1 MEPFSFASSEAL
13 DLPVSI
19 RIVSLEG
26 DETPF
31 LDSTL
36 ITHPEIRHV
45 GSNTSPFSDLYA
57 TAQVWAGS
65 KPLTVPVQTA
75 YRPFKSERKWN
86 EWLTLPIRY
95 AGLPANAA
103 VAVTVWDVSPAGTG
117 TAGDGGDTRGGRKG
131 ENGTAAPRS
140 HAVPF
145 GGTTIPLF
153 DKDNQLHKGRYKC
166 TVHRLA
172 EADGYDNST
181 TPAFPPEKTHR
192 RRSRKTRSRANG
204 AGTVAGSDDET
215 VHDGMNDEDD
225 SVDVDTVDG
234 SLGGGGGGGGDDNG
248 DGADGSRMGRDADE
262 AEIER
267 MDRLFKKHEMG
278 EIPRVEWLDQ
288 LVFRGFE
295 KRVMRSAMSSLKVK
309 QALGGS
315 GSTGVGGAAAT
326 GTAAAPTPGSA
337 NRRPGPSRFLLNVE
351 FPRFDFPVVF
361 VDHEYPPPP
370 ISALQNLSA
379 SQSNILLKPPPEVHF
394 GPGIDGAAGETALGG
409 RLVRV
414 YDPEVGARD
423 NPAESKHRRLVRS
436 QHRHGTLDKD
446 LKPNAKVR
454 DELNGIMAYP
464 PTQVLSSEEK
474 DLVWKF
480 RYHLTREKKAVTK
493 FVKSV
498 NWQDAAEARQAVQ
511 VLGRWTNI
519 DVDDALE
526 LLGPTFD
533 HRAVRAYAV
542 ERLRKSGD
550 SELLLYLLQL
560 VQALKFEHISTD
572 EGGGVDEGEGEGE
585 GEGAGAGAG
594 QSESEDHRQNEHDA
608 ADAAPTSA
616 TSATTTTTTTTAAA
630 STTSTTT
637 HDSSLARF
645 LITRAAGNLMLGNYF
660 YWYLM
665 VECDDHS
672 PEQSAECRAVY
683 RKVAYDFMAEL
694 ERRPGGSETR
704 RTLRRQ
710 AEWVAVMAKIAGE
723 VKEAHESIARRVE
736 RTRHFLQD
744 PKNELVTIDP
754 PLPLPL
760 DPSILICGVA
770 LAGGASTAN
779 TTGAAGNAP
788 GSGSS
793 GGSGSTSSGSTSSDD
808 VAVFKSSL
816 HPIKVA
822 FRDTQGRKYPILFKM
837 GDDLRQ
843 DQLVIQII
851 TLMDQLLQKE
861 NLDLKLTPYKILA
874 TSTRMG
880 LTQFVASVSFQ
891 SLAARY
897 KGAPNAALA
906 YLRQN
911 NPDANAPLGLR
922 RETLDTFV
930 KSCAGYCVVTY
941 ILGVGDRH
949 LDNLLL
955 APDGHFFHADF
966 GFILGRDPKPFAPA
980 MKLSKEMVEAMG
992 GSGSEHYRQFKQY
1005 CFLAYTALRK
1015 SSNLILNLFSLMVD
1029 ANIPDILWEPDKTVL
1044 KVQERFHLELNEEDA
1059 IRHFE
1064 RVIDDNLNAIVP
1076 VVIDRLHEFV
1086 QAFRA

>member
-1 MEPFSFASSEAL
+1 MEPFSFASSEAI

-36 ITHPEIRHV
+36 VTHPEIRHI
-45 GSNTSPFSDLYA
+45 GSNTSPHSDLYA

-75 YRPFKSERKWN
+75 YRAFKAERKWN

-95 AGLPANAA
+95 ASLPGDAC
-103 VAVTVWDVSPAGTG
+103 VAITVWDVSPTG
-117 TAGDGGDTRGGRKG
+117 GGKGARG
-131 ENGTAAPRS
+131 

-145 GGTTIPLF
+145 GGTTVPLF

-166 TVHRLA
+166 FVHRLA
-172 EADGYDNST
+172 EADGYHNSK
-181 TPAFPPEKTHR
+181 TPAFPDKTAR
-192 RRSRKTRSRANG
+192 RRRRKANARVPKG
-204 AGTVAGSDDET
+204 ALAAGSERAGENGGL
-215 VHDGMNDEDD
+215 DG
-225 SVDVDTVDG
+225 
-234 SLGGGGGGGGDDNG
+234 DNG
-248 DGADGSRMGRDADE
+248 DDLDGSDADRDGDDLVDPDT

-278 EIPRVEWLDQ
+278 EIPRVDWLDQ
-288 LVFRGFE
+288 LVYRGFE
-295 KRVMRSAMSSLKVK
+295 RRNMQSAASSLKVRK
-309 QALGGS
+309 TYDGASEIAPADAKDGGED
-315 GSTGVGGAAAT
+315 GGD
-326 GTAAAPTPGSA
+326 S
-337 NRRPGPSRFLLNVE
+337 NRRPGPSRFLLNIE
-351 FPRFDFPVVF
+351 FPRFDFPIVF
-361 VDHEYPPPP
+361 VDHEYSPPP
-370 ISALQNLSA
+370 ISSLQNLSA
-379 SQSNILLKPPPEVHF
+379 SQSGLVLRPPPEVHF
-394 GPGIDGAAGETALGG
+394 GPGIDGAAGESAFGG
-409 RLVRV
+409 PLVRV

-454 DELNGIMAYP
+454 DELNVIMSYP
-464 PTQVLSSEEK
+464 PTQMLSSEEK

-480 RYHLTREKKAVTK
+480 RYHLTRDKKAVTK

-498 NWQDAAEARQAVQ
+498 NWQDAAEAKQAVQ

-533 HRAVRAYAV
+533 HRSVRAYAV
-542 ERLRKSGD
+542 ERLRKAGD
-550 SELLLYLLQL
+550 DELLLYLLQL
-560 VQALKFEHISTD
+560 VQALKFEHISTA
-572 EGGGVDEGEGEGE
+572 EAAERE
-585 GEGAGAGAG
+585 
-594 QSESEDHRQNEHDA
+594 NERRVA
-608 ADAAPTSA
+608 ENGTAAAPAA
-616 TSATTTTTTTTAAA
+616 TTTTATTTTTTQ
-630 STTSTTT
+630 
-637 HDSSLARF
+637 DSSLARF
-645 LITRAAGNLMLGNYF
+645 LIARAAGNLMLGNYF

-672 PEQSAECRAVY
+672 AEQSAEYRAVY

-694 ERRPGGSETR
+694 ELRPAGPETR
-704 RTLRRQ
+704 KTLRRQ

-723 VKEAHESIARRVE
+723 IKESHESIARRSE
-736 RTRHFLQD
+736 RVRHLLLD
-744 PKNELVTIDP
+744 PQNELVTIDP

-760 DPSILICGVA
+760 DPSVEIVGVVA
-770 LAGGASTAN
+770 
-779 TTGAAGNAP
+779 GAA
-788 GSGSS
+788 
-793 GGSGSTSSGSTSSDD
+793 DD
-808 VAVFKSSL
+808 VTVFKSSL
-816 HPIKVA
+816 HPVKVA
-822 FRDTQGRKYPILFKM
+822 FKDRRGRKYPILFKM

-874 TSTRMG
+874 TSNRMG
-880 LTQFVASVSFQ
+880 LTQFVPSVSFQ
-891 SLAARY
+891 SLAAKY
-897 KGAPNAALA
+897 KGSPNAALA

-911 NPDANAPLGLR
+911 NPDANGPLGLR
-922 RETLDTFV
+922 REALDTFV
-930 KSCAGYCVVTY
+930 KSCAGYCVITY

-1015 SSNLILNLFSLMVD
+1015 SSNLLLNLFSLMVD

>member
-36 ITHPEIRHV
+36 ITHPDIRHV
-45 GSNTSPFSDLYA
+45 GSNTSPNSDLYA

-86 EWLTLPIRY
+86 EWLRLPIRY
-95 AGLPANAA
+95 SGLPANAT
-103 VAVTVWDVSPAGTG
+103 VAITVWDISPAGKGTTG
-117 TAGDGGDTRGGRKG
+117 PNKASSRG
-131 ENGTAAPRS
+131 

-166 TVHRLA
+166 LVHRLA
-172 EADGYDNST
+172 EAGGYDNST
-181 TPAFPPEKTHR
+181 TPAFPDKTSGR
-192 RRSRKTRSRANG
+192 RRRTKKLRNR
-204 AGTVAGSDDET
+204 AGSDDDT
-215 VHDGMNDEDD
+215 IHNDIDEDD
-225 SVDVDTVDG
+225 EEYDVDKID
-234 SLGGGGGGGGDDNG
+234 GDDHDN
-248 DGADGSRMGRDADE
+248 DNASPPRDADE
-262 AEIER
+262 VEIER

-295 KRVMRSAMSSLKVK
+295 KRVKHSAASSLKVK
-309 QALGGS
+309 QAY
-315 GSTGVGGAAAT
+315 TTGGAAANGDDST
-326 GTAAAPTPGSA
+326 TKTKGA
-337 NRRPGPSRFLLNVE
+337 NHRPGPSRFLLNVE

-370 ISALQNLSA
+370 ISSLQNMSA
-379 SQSNILLKPPPEVHF
+379 SQSGITLKPPPEVHL
-394 GPGIDGAAGETALGG
+394 GPGIDGAVGDSVLGG

-454 DELNGIMAYP
+454 DELNGITSYP
-464 PTQVLSSEEK
+464 PTQELSSEEK

-498 NWQDAAEARQAVQ
+498 NWKDTAEAKQAVQ

-533 HRAVRAYAV
+533 HRAVRSYAV

-560 VQALKFEHISTD
+560 VQALKFEHISTTEAEAEAAAAAALRED
-572 EGGGVDEGEGEGE
+572 VDDDGPTISGPDRREAEL
-585 GEGAGAGAG
+585 
-594 QSESEDHRQNEHDA
+594 A
-608 ADAAPTSA
+608 AAA
-616 TSATTTTTTTTAAA
+616 ATTI
-630 STTSTTT
+630 

-672 PEQSAECRAVY
+672 PEQSAEYRAVY

-694 ERRPGGSETR
+694 EQRPGGSETR
-704 RTLRRQ
+704 KTLRRQ
-710 AEWVAVMAKIAGE
+710 AEWVAVMAKISGE

-736 RTRHFLQD
+736 RVRHFVQD

-760 DPSILICGVA
+760 DPNVEITGVA
-770 LAGGASTAN
+770 A
-779 TTGAAGNAP
+779 
-788 GSGSS
+788 
-793 GGSGSTSSGSTSSDD
+793 DD

-816 HPIKVA
+816 HPIKVS

-874 TSTRMG
+874 TSNRMG
-880 LTQFVASVSFQ
+880 LTQFVPSVSFQ
-891 SLAARY
+891 SLAAKY

-992 GSGSEHYRQFKQY
+992 GSNSEHYRQFKQY